1 VRNMFAR
8 GAQSTGISNYC
19 GLRKMTKIEAGSNLR
34 RLVMLEEPVKYNALT
49 KHHVKDLAAIV
60 SADRLST
67 GESVLD
73 LHAKDQSHHKPIR
86 PEVVIWPQQAA
97 EVAAILRYANEHLIP
112 VTGWGAGSSLEGNP
126 IPVAKGIV
134 LDFTRMNRILEIREG
149 DFQADLEPGV
159 IYQDLNDRL
168 RHSGLFFP
176 PDPGARSTIGGM
188 IANNASGTRT
198 VYYGSTKDYVLRL
211 SVALANG
218 EIIELGTRASK
229 TSSGYDLIRL
239 FVGSEGTLGI
249 VVGATVRLVGLP
261 VEFSAAIATFPTIDA
276 AGKTVFEIIRSGLN
290 PATLELL
297 GPECIELMNREEN
310 LDLDLSPTLF
320 MEFHGT
326 TTSQLAEVLE
336 MAEEICNT
344 QGCLKFEPGVGRTE
358 RDRIF
363 KARHGLGEMIL
374 RNHPDCGILIMDVAV
389 PITAY
394 SELIAT
400 MKAEMAETNLACY
413 YLSHAGN
420 GNVHLNIAG
429 KKGDTQEWNLIDQIV
444 QRLVQKTLDLG
455 GTATGEH
462 GIGLGKRKFM
472 VAEHGTSLDW
482 MKKVKTLFD
491 PNAILNPGK
500 IFP

>member
-1 VRNMFAR
+1 M
-8 GAQSTGISNYC
+8 
-19 GLRKMTKIEAGSNLR
+19 
-34 RLVMLEEPVKYNALT
+34 KYNPINET
-49 KHHVKDLAAIV
+49 HIKDLAAMV
-60 SADRLST
+60 ATDRLST

-73 LHAKDQSHHKPIR
+73 LHAKDQSHHAPIR
-86 PEVVIWPQQAA
+86 PEVVIWPAA
-97 EVAAILRYANEHLIP
+97 PSEVAAILKYANKNLIP
-112 VTGWGAGSSLEGNP
+112 VTGWGSGSSLEGNP
-126 IPVAKGIV
+126 IPVQKGIV
-134 LDFTRMNRILEIREG
+134 LDFTRMDRIVEIREE
-149 DFQADLEPGV
+149 DFQADVEPGV
-159 IYQDLNDRL
+159 VYQDLNEKL
-168 RHSGLFFP
+168 KHEGLFFP
-176 PDPGARSTIGGM
+176 PDPGARATLGGM

-198 VYYGSTKDYVLRL
+198 IYYGSTKDYVLQL

-218 EIIELGTRASK
+218 EIIDLGTRSSK

-261 VEFSAAIATFPTIDA
+261 VEFSAAVVTFPSIDA
-276 AGKTVFEIIRSGLN
+276 AGKTVFEIIRAGLN
-290 PATLELL
+290 PAALELV
-297 GPECIELMNREEN
+297 GPECIELMNQEEN
-310 LDLDLSPTLF
+310 LDLNLSPTIF

-336 MAEEICNT
+336 MAEEICRER
-344 QGCLKFEPGVGRTE
+344 GCLEFRPGVGRAE

-363 KARHGLGEMIL
+363 KARHGLGEMII

-394 SELIAT
+394 SELIASIN
-400 MKAEMAETNLACY
+400 AELEGTHLVSY
-413 YLSHAGN
+413 YISHAGN

-429 KKGDTQEWNLIDQIV
+429 KKGDREQWDRIHQIAE
-444 QRLVQKTLDLG
+444 RLVQKTLELG

-472 VAEHGTSLDW
+472 EAEHGSSLEW
-482 MKKVKTLFD
+482 MKKVKMMFD
-491 PNAILNPGK
+491 PNGILNPGK